1 MREEQIFAKTLEELS
16 ALAKEQGNML
26 SEEQVTEAFDK
37 AKLNLG
43 EPQLE
48 MIFAYLKNKKI
59 GIGQPADPF
68 DYMTQEEIDYLEE
81 YLKAVQAGADVTD
94 GVKEAVLLSAMAGDA
109 DAKHRMI
116 EIFLPQ
122 VAEIAKLYAGPVS
135 YTHLME
141 QLFFHLNVLCSD
153 GTDLLYGVRQL
164 YERKEQTGEIA
175 RVKGLYQSETMTD
188 AIRLQGML
196 WETLAGF
203 LEQAKLDGEELKEHS
218 PLIGQMFELAQN
230 PVSVATHVR
239 TLAQQLHVSESTLT
253 RRFRAETG
261 ISPGEYLERLVAGQA
276 CRMLLSEDYSLSLIH
291 I

>member
-1 MREEQIFAKTLEELS
+1 MQITQNQNAIRIWKNLE
-16 ALAKEQGNML
+16 
-26 SEEQVTEAFDK
+26 
-37 AKLNLG
+37 LN
-43 EPQLE
+43 
-48 MIFAYLKNKKI
+48 II
-59 GIGQPADPF
+59 
-68 DYMTQEEIDYLEE
+68 
-81 YLKAVQAGADVTD
+81 
-94 GVKEAVLLSAMAGDA
+94 
-109 DAKHRMI
+109 
-116 EIFLPQ
+116 
-122 VAEIAKLYAGPVS
+122 YAGHAIVGQDWKEPKVCS
-135 YTHLME
+135 PFSRIYYIVDGEGILTVNCQIIVLKKGSVWLVPAGMTFGYFCESSME

-230 PVSVATHVR
+230 PVSAATHVR

-276 CRMLLSEDYSLSLIH
+276 CRMLLSEDYSIAEIAEILHFSDQFYFCKFFKRHMNLTPSAYRRQMRKG
-291 I
+291 